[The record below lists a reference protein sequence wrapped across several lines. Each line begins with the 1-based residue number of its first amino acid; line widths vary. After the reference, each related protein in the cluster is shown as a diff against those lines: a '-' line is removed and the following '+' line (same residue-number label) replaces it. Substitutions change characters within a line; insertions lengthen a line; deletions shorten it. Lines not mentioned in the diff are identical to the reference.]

1 MLSSPSAQSIQQ
13 NTITVEGV
21 VKDIKGDPII
31 GASVIEK
38 GASGNGTVTDLEG
51 RFKLNVHRKS
61 SLSVSYVGF
70 LTQNVQVDKARKYY
84 LERKT

>member
-1 MLSSPSAQSIQQ
+1 MRKTRNNFGFLCICKKAIMCLVLGVAGIVFDPVKAAPGTMLSSPSVQSIQQ

-38 GASGNGTVTDLEG
+38 GFIRHFE
-51 RFKLNVHRKS
+51 
-61 SLSVSYVGF
+61 
-70 LTQNVQVDKARKYY
+70 
-84 LERKT
+84 